1 VTAPTARPSIHPRHT
16 KAWAID
22 QADPDRL
29 RDVAH
34 ALLAALSAAQ
44 WQTVHAVGAH
54 AGQCTPCSYALDRGE
69 DLGCPE
75 WLDRQAVIDAGWRC
89 L

>member
-1 VTAPTARPSIHPRHT
+1 MTAPTTHPRHT

-22 QADPDRL
+22 QATPDRL

-34 ALLAALSAAQ
+34 LLLAALSAAQ
-44 WQTVHAVGAH
+44 WQTGHAVGAH
-54 AGQCTPCSYALDRGE
+54 VGACTACSIALDAGE
-69 DLGCPE
+69 DLGCAE
-75 WLDRQAVIDAGWRC
+75 WLAKQRTVDAGMRC